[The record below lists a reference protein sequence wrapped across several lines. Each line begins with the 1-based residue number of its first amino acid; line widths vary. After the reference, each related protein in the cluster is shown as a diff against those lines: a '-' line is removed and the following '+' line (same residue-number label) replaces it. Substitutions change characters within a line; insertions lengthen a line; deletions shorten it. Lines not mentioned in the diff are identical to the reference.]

1 MMQARD
7 LAGYGSSPPDPRWP
21 GGARVAVWVGVNVEH
36 YAIDKPSISIVP
48 PTVGLVPDPA
58 NYGWRDYGMR
68 VGIWRL
74 ADVLDRH
81 GMRTC
86 ALVNAEVC
94 ELYPELVE
102 EGRARGWTW
111 LAHGRD
117 NSTFQ
122 TGMERDLI
130 LKTLRTTRAN
140 RTEAA
145 RQLGISVRTLRNK
158 LNEYRALGIDVDGM
172 LEAAA
177 R

>member
-1 MMQARD
+1 
-7 LAGYGSSPPDPRWP
+7 
-21 GGARVAVWVGVNVEH
+21 VGVNVEH

-58 NYGWRDYGMR
+58 NCGWRDYGMR

-111 LAHGRD
+111 LAHGHD

-122 TGMERDLI
+122 TGMERDEELDY
-130 LKTLRTTRAN
+130 LRRMTETIETATGTRPRGWLGPALTETFETPRCSPSWATTTCATGATTTSRIRCALRA
-140 RTEAA
+140 A
-145 RQLGISVRTLRNK
+145 G
-158 LNEYRALGIDVDGM
+158 
-172 LEAAA
+172 
-177 R
+177 